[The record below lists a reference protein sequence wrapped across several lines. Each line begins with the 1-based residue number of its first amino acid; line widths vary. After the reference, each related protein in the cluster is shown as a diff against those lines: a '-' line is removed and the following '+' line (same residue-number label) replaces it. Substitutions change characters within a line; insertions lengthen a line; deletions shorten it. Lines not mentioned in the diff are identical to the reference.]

1 MGSILRGLAVY
12 FFLLILFRV
21 LGKRSLSQITTFDAV
36 LLLIISEAIQ
46 QALIDNDNSMTNA
59 FLVVTT
65 LLAMNHVMQLITV
78 RSQAADKVFNDVP
91 LLLIEDGHVLQDR
104 LKKIR
109 VSEDDILEQGREMFG
124 IERMEQIK
132 YAVLERGGAI
142 TVIPR
147 WINWANPGARMEE
160 QGGQAAARSQ

>member
-59 FLVVTT
+59 FLLVTT
-65 LLAMNHVMQLITV
+65 LLAMNHIMQLITV

-91 LLLIEDGHVLQDR
+91 LLLIEDGRVLQDR

-124 IERMEQIK
+124 LERMEQIK
-132 YAVLERGGAI
+132 YAVLERGDHI
-142 TVIPR
+142 TVIPKHVS
-147 WINWANPGARMEE
+147 WAAPPASDGEP
-160 QGGQAAARSQ
+160 AAQPAG

>member
-65 LLAMNHVMQLITV
+65 LLGMNHVMQLITV
-78 RSQAADKVFNDVP
+78 RSQAADKLFNDVP
-91 LLLIEDGHVLQDR
+91 LLLIDDGRVLQDR

-124 IERMEQIK
+124 LERMEQIK
-132 YAVLERGGAI
+132 YAVLERGGHI

-147 WINWANPGARMEE
+147 RVSWAAPPVSDGEE
-160 QGGQAAARSQ
+160 AIQPAGVA

>member
-65 LLAMNHVMQLITV
+65 LLGMNHVMQLITV
-78 RSQAADKVFNDVP
+78 RSQAADKLFNDVP
-91 LLLIEDGHVLQDR
+91 LLLIDDGRVLQDR

-124 IERMEQIK
+124 LERMEQIK
-132 YAVLERGGAI
+132 YAVLERGGHI

-147 WINWANPGARMEE
+147 RVSWAPAPASDGE
-160 QGGQAAARSQ
+160 QTAQPAG